1 MSIIN
6 TILPKSG
13 MSMTIADY
21 IIAVTNLPQMQNDR
35 YARIKAIASLG
46 GISGRSAVISGGS
59 VTRL

>member
-6 TILPKSG
+6 QVLPKSG
-13 MSMTIADY
+13 MSMTVDTY
-21 IIAVTNLPQMQNDR
+21 IITVMNLPQMINDR

>member
-1 MSIIN
+1 
-6 TILPKSG
+6 
-13 MSMTIADY
+13 MTISDY

-46 GISGRSAVISGGS
+46 GISGRSAVISGRS